1 MFPDTKP
8 FVRDHTP
15 NPPQEIVKRLR
26 TLLAPLALVVGLVL
40 AASAL
45 SARDERPL
53 TGAYVCAAIF
63 VALLL
68 IPKRWRT
75 TPVAA
80 PTASATA
87 PRPPAAGSAASFNAP
102 ASSAP
107 DASGPRPRILLL
119 NASLAG
125 REGNSARLLAA
136 LASHLAPHA
145 ELLRATL
152 AGPGPGSAEST
163 DFTNL
168 QPALRAADAFVF
180 ATGTHWD
187 SWSSPLQKFL
197 EDATPAEATALW
209 LGKPAAVLVTEHST
223 GGKGV
228 LSRLQGVLVTLGC
241 SIPPLSGLVLSQAA
255 QRARAADS
263 NSEDYWSPEDLA
275 VVAHNLLAAA
285 RQPRADWRAWPVD
298 RSNYTHTWIDTAK

>member
-1 MFPDTKP
+1 MIPNGKP
-8 FVRDHTP
+8 IVRDFTP

-26 TLLAPLALVVGLVL
+26 AVLAPVALLFGITLASTSVKIGNE
-40 AASAL
+40 AM
-45 SARDERPL
+45 L
-53 TGAYVCAAIF
+53 TGAYVCGALF
-63 VALLL
+63 LALLL

-75 TPVAA
+75 VPAKAA
-80 PTASATA
+80 
-87 PRPPAAGSAASFNAP
+87 AAAHASAASLVA
-102 ASSAP
+102 ADSSATP
-107 DASGPRPRILLL
+107 GVARPRILLL

-125 REGNSARLLAA
+125 AGGNSARLLAA
-136 LASHLAPHA
+136 LEIALAPHA
-145 ELLRATL
+145 ELVRATL
-152 AGPGPGSAEST
+152 SGAGPDAAAST
-163 DFTNL
+163 FASL
-168 QPALRAADAFVF
+168 EPALRAADAFVF

-209 LGKPAAVLVTEHST
+209 LGKPVAVLVTEHST

-241 SIPPLSGLVLSQAA
+241 AIPPLSGLVLSQAA
-255 QRARAADS
+255 QAARASAS
-263 NSEDYWSPEDLA
+263 AASPSAADYWSPDDLA

-298 RSNYTHTWIDTAK
+298 RANYAHAWIETTPRN